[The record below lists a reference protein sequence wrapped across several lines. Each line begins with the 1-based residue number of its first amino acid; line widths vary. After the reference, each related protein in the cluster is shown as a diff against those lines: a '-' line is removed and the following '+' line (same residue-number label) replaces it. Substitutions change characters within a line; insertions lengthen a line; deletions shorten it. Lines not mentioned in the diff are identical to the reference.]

1 MGHLTSNHY
10 PPAPTTLVQQR
21 KARCTYFRGCGGEQP
36 SANPLPFFR
45 PRPDAKFDSYYCGCY
60 GWD

>member
-1 MGHLTSNHY
+1 MEQTN
-10 PPAPTTLVQQR
+10 TTER

-45 PRPDAKFDSYYCGCY
+45 PRPDAEFDSYYCGCY